1 MNSMLTYLHDKLSYK
16 DFAASLLSNVLVV
29 VFVYLFEFLE
39 RSDFQAN
46 TIIRL
51 IVERH
56 IYVLKLK

>member
-1 MNSMLTYLHDKLSYK
+1 MNSMLTYLHDKLSSK
-16 DFAASLLSNVLVV
+16 DFAACLLSNVLVV

-51 IVERH
+51 IVERL